1 MDQRMATIT
10 KGRSN
15 GVVRSSEVLYFFTFY
30 ALALQ
35 SGTKWSTDTVEM
47 TEGCNNNNHRG
58 GGLLLLLLL

>member
-30 ALALQ
+30 ALALLQ
-35 SGTKWSTDTVEM
+35 SGTKWSTET
-47 TEGCNNNNHRG
+47 
-58 GGLLLLLLL
+58 GLRTLLR

>member
-35 SGTKWSTDTVEM
+35 SGTKWSTETVEM
-47 TEGCNNNNHRG
+47 TEGCNNNNHR
-58 GGLLLLLLL
+58 